1 MINWKSFTSSFFL
14 YITFFILIRIYILT
28 INNIYKCALYN
39 NFPKQQKKITVS
51 PQIEDCINYG
61 KVVGLSKLKKGSV
74 TAENVGDT
82 IQMTLFNN
90 QNPVD
95 SLYHNI
101 HSVYAPLLLKLV
113 LMIKILNNKN
123 VNLK

>member
-1 MINWKSFTSSFFL
+1 
-14 YITFFILIRIYILT
+14 
-28 INNIYKCALYN
+28 
-39 NFPKQQKKITVS
+39 
-51 PQIEDCINYG
+51 
-61 KVVGLSKLKKGSV
+61 
-74 TAENVGDT
+74 
-82 IQMTLFNN
+82 MTLFNN

>member
-1 MINWKSFTSSFFL
+1 
-14 YITFFILIRIYILT
+14 
-28 INNIYKCALYN
+28 
-39 NFPKQQKKITVS
+39 
-51 PQIEDCINYG
+51 
-61 KVVGLSKLKKGSV
+61 VVGLSKLRKVAV
-74 TAENVGDT
+74 TSENIGET

-113 LMIKILNNKN
+113 IL
-123 VNLK
+123 